1 MSAVTDISHV
11 SHVACPSALRDLR
24 AWLVW
29 RYEPNENPGGKP
41 LKVPYY
47 AAGGKRHGVQGRPE
61 DVERMVTFDAARAA
75 CARRRMDGV
84 GFATLPQHSIVALDF
99 DACVDPAGRIHPE
112 VLECLAGTYAEF
124 SPSGTGIHALF
135 TGAISRDHKSH
146 AGRAPEFHEFGVETF
161 YNKGFVTFTGNIL
174 PLCDMLG
181 DSDTLA
187 PLSTAAQAL
196 VRSRLRRDLLEPRV
210 AGANAD
216 TEVLGLTEAQIAQA
230 LDVLPDDLPYEASDG
245 PSWLGVGMA
254 LHHETGGAGFE
265 TWDTWSQKSPKY
277 TAREYGL
284 ARWNSF
290 GKHGSGPTTT
300 ARSLVHWA
308 NAHGA
313 HIDLHG
319 PASAEEFDT
328 VAEPVA
334 GNPATPKPPR
344 FTPVPMAEFANAKA
358 LNWTVKGIL
367 PRAALVVLFG
377 DSGSGK
383 TFITLQLAAAVAR
396 GVPWR
401 GRKVRQ
407 GRVVYVCAEGRHGF
421 AMRGAAYA
429 AHAEVPWSDV
439 PLDVIAD
446 APNLMLKEDALALAK
461 AIGKADLVVVDT
473 LAQTMPGGNENAGED
488 VGRVLAHCQGL
499 HRATGAT
506 VLLVHHSGKDASKG
520 ARGWSGLRAA
530 ADAELEVIR
539 TPSGRLLRT
548 GKEKDGPDDIEFG
561 FALEVVPLGV
571 DEDGDPITS
580 CAVVEAEVPSARI
593 LRVLGPNEEIVNAV
607 VQEMAQAQTAGIE
620 VAAVLREAVKRM
632 PAPQEGKRDTRK
644 QHAKRALETL
654 CKGDDAPYW
663 LHTEDGTLEVV

>member
-1 MSAVTDISHV
+1 MNAVTDISHV
-11 SHVACPSALRDLR
+11 SHVACPAVLRDLR

-29 RYEPNENPGGKP
+29 RFEPNENPGGKP
-41 LKVPYY
+41 RKVPYY
-47 AAGGKRHGVQGRPE
+47 AAGGRRAGVQGQPE
-61 DVERMVTFDAARAA
+61 DVQHLVTFDAARAA
-75 CARRRMDGV
+75 AARRRMDGV
-84 GFATLPQHSIVALDF
+84 GFATLPQHGIVALDF
-99 DACVDPAGRIHPE
+99 DACVDTAGKINPE

-124 SPSGTGIHALF
+124 SPSGTGIRAFF
-135 TGAISRDHKSH
+135 TGASKDHKSH
-146 AGRAPEFHEFGVETF
+146 PNPTKGHAYGVEVF
-161 YNKGFVTFTGNIL
+161 SRKGFVTFTGNTL

-181 DSDTLA
+181 DSDTVA
-187 PLSTAAQAL
+187 PLNTSTQDLIRA
-196 VRSRLRRDLLEPRV
+196 RLRRDVLEPE
-210 AGANAD
+210 AAAPSAD
-216 TEVLGLTEAQIAQA
+216 ALGLSEAQIAQA
-230 LDVLPDDLPYEASDG
+230 LDVLPGDLPYEASDG
-245 PSWLGVGMA
+245 PSWTGVGMA

-265 TWDTWSQKSPKY
+265 VWDTWAQRSAKY
-277 TAREYGL
+277 TTREYGL
-284 ARWNSF
+284 LKWNSF
-290 GKHGSGPTTT
+290 GKGGGPAVT

-313 HIDLHG
+313 HLDLHG
-319 PASAEEFDT
+319 PASAAEFDT
-328 VAEPVA
+328 VAEGPA
-334 GNPATPKPPR
+334 PATPKAPR

-383 TFITLQLAAAVAR
+383 TFVTLQLAAAVAR
-396 GVPWR
+396 GIPWR

-429 AHAEVPWSDV
+429 VHAEVPWADV

-446 APNLMLKEDALALAK
+446 APNLMLKDDALALAK

-473 LAQTMPGGNENAGED
+473 LAQSMPGGNENAGED

-506 VLLVHHSGKDASKG
+506 VLLVHHSGKDATKG

-539 TPSGRLLRT
+539 TPTGRMLRT

-580 CAVVEAEVPSARI
+580 CAVAEAEVPSARI
-593 LRVLGPNEEIVNAV
+593 LRTLGPREAIVNEV
-607 VQEMAQAQTAGIE
+607 IQEMAQSQTVGIE
-620 VAAVLREAVKRM
+620 VAAVLAEAVKRM
-632 PAPQEGKRDTRK
+632 PEPTDGKRDTRK
-644 QHAKRALETL
+644 QHARRAIETL
-654 CKGDDAPYW
+654 CSGGEDALYWLRDDA
-663 LHTEDGTLEVV
+663 TIDIM

>member
-1 MSAVTDISHV
+1 MNAVTDISHV
-11 SHVACPSALRDLR
+11 SHVACPAALRDLR

-29 RYEPNENPGGKP
+29 RYEPSENPGGKP
-41 LKVPYY
+41 RKVPYY
-47 AAGGKRHGVQGRPE
+47 AAGGRRGGVQGRPE
-61 DVERMVTFDAARAA
+61 DVQHLVTFDAARAA
-75 CARRRMDGV
+75 AARRRMDGV
-84 GFATLPQHSIVALDF
+84 GFATLPQHGIVALDF

-124 SPSGTGIHALF
+124 SPSGTGIRAFF
-135 TGAISRDHKSH
+135 TGASKDHKSH
-146 AGRAPEFHEFGVETF
+146 PNPAKGHAYGVEVF
-161 YNKGFVTFTGNIL
+161 SRKGFVTFTGNTL

-181 DSDTLA
+181 DSDTVA
-187 PLSTAAQAL
+187 PLNTPTQDL
-196 VRSRLRRDLLEPRV
+196 IRRRLRRDVLEPE
-210 AGANAD
+210 A
-216 TEVLGLTEAQIAQA
+216 TEPSTDALGLTAAQIAQA
-230 LDVLPDDLPYEASDG
+230 LDVLPSDLPYEASDG
-245 PSWLGVGMA
+245 PSWTGVGMA

-265 TWDTWSQKSPKY
+265 TWDAWSQKSPKY
-277 TAREYGL
+277 TTREYGRL
-284 ARWNSF
+284 KWNSF
-290 GKHGSGPTTT
+290 GRADGPAVT

-319 PASAEEFDT
+319 PASAAEFDT

-383 TFITLQLAAAVAR
+383 TFITLQIAAAVAR

-539 TPSGRLLRT
+539 TPTGRMLRT

-580 CAVVEAEVPSARI
+580 CAVIEAEVPSAKI
-593 LRVLGPNEEIVNAV
+593 LRVLGPTEEIVNKV
-607 VQEMAQAQTAGIE
+607 IQEMAQAQTSGIE
-620 VAAVLREAVKRM
+620 VAAVLREAVKRI
-632 PAPQEGKRDTRK
+632 PLQDGKRDTRK
-644 QHAKRALETL
+644 QHAARALEAL
-654 CKGDDAPYW
+654 CKGDGAMYW
-663 LHTEDGTLEVV
+663 WHEDDTLEVV